1 MADRWAAL
9 LMHTGK
15 DKEKQNII
23 WNMIGSF
30 CYAFASMVLSFLVL
44 RIIGKEEGGIFSFGY
59 STFGQQM
66 FILAYFGI
74 RPFQITDGA
83 SEYRFGDYLHHR
95 YITCALALAAG
106 GSYLAVS
113 GYSAEKAGIIFL
125 LVCYKVIDG
134 FADVYES
141 EFQRNGNLH
150 LTGKS
155 NTFRTMLSAG
165 TFLGVLT
172 AGKNLTAACGAAVAA
187 QAAGVAMF
195 DIIVMKR
202 LPGVDW
208 QWDRNRMRPLTFG
221 TALLFVSVF
230 LDFYVFSAAK
240 YAIDACLDDVA
251 SGYFNVIFMPTS
263 MINLAAGFVIRPVLT
278 HLTDNWNKG
287 EFRQFTH
294 TLGRIS
300 AVIGGL
306 SVLAVVLAWG
316 LGRPV
321 LGILE
326 QLLGAAYEGSLTGYH
341 QAFVL
346 IVLGGGF
353 YALLNLY
360 YYVLVIFRR
369 QRVIFGIYL
378 VLTVLAAWMA
388 PKMVR
393 WGGIQGAALAYLI
406 LMAVMA
412 VGFAAWAWIGYAQG
426 KKKDGERRKEY
437 AGKGKRTP
445 NH

>member
-44 RIIGKEEGGIFSFGY
+44 RIIGKEQGGIFSFGY

-83 SEYRFGDYLHHR
+83 AEYRFGDYLHHR
-95 YITCALALAAG
+95 YITCVMALAAG
-106 GSYLAVS
+106 GLYLAVS
-113 GYSAEKAGIIFL
+113 GYTAEKAGIIFL

-155 NTFRTMLSAG
+155 NTFRTVLSVG
-165 TFLGVLT
+165 TFLAVLT

-187 QAAGVAMF
+187 QAAGVALF
-195 DIIVMKR
+195 DITIMKR
-202 LPGVDW
+202 LSGVDY
-208 QWDRNRMRPLTFG
+208 QWDRSRMRPLTSG
-221 TALLFVSVF
+221 TVLLFVSVF
-230 LDFYVFSAAK
+230 LDFYIFSAAK

-278 HLTDNWNKG
+278 HLTDNWNQG
-287 EFRQFTH
+287 EFKQFTH

-316 LGRPV
+316 LGRSV

-326 QLLGAAYEGSLTGYH
+326 RILGAAYEGSLTRYH

-353 YALLNLY
+353 YAVLNLY
-360 YYVLVIFRR
+360 YYVLVILRR
-369 QRVIFGIYL
+369 QKVIFGIYL
-378 VLTVLAAWMA
+378 ALTILAAWMA
-388 PKMVR
+388 PKMVK
-393 WGGIQGAALAYLI
+393 WGEIQGAALAYLI

-412 VGFAAWAWIGYAQG
+412 AGFVAWAWIGYAQG
-426 KKKDGERRKEY
+426 KKNFEAD
-437 AGKGKRTP
+437 AA
-445 NH
+445 